1 MQSEEANSP
10 RIPQAIISAISQ
22 IPGAPRPGH
31 PNYQAYVQAFQ
42 ANLMSQR
49 QSAINSKNN
58 LSDPSILPIVSKERI
73 KQLLRRIDPEQRL
86 DADVEDVL
94 LDLTG
99 EFIKSVTKTASLLC
113 RHRQGEAL
121 EAHDAQMFV
130 EKNYNIRVPGFGV
143 EEVQERKKKQK
154 NEVHMQKVAVVR
166 EAARK
171 AGVVK
176 RSTRL
181 RARQLK

>member
-1 MQSEEANSP
+1 MQSDEVNSP
-10 RIPQAIISAISQ
+10 RIPQAIISAIAQ

-31 PNYQAYVQAFQ
+31 PSYQAYVQAFQ

-49 QSAINSKNN
+49 QSSINSRNN
-58 LSDPSILPIVSKERI
+58 LISKDRI

-86 DADVEDVL
+86 DGDVEDVL

-99 EFIKSVTKTASLLC
+99 EFIKSVTKTASMLC
-113 RHRQGEAL
+113 KHRQGEAL
-121 EAHDAQMFV
+121 EAHDAQMIV

-154 NEVHMQKVAVVR
+154 NEVHVQKVAVVR

-176 RSTRL
+176 RSSRL
-181 RARQLK
+181 RARQIKQ